1 MTKLAT
7 YAAVVAL
14 GFVLSAL
21 PSQAQDAKPAPT
33 EATRKAL
40 ADRAWGYLKTMYNK
54 AAPRDDRAQLKAG
67 WGPKS
72 MNVPYTALVLQSLHG
87 TERRAAESAGE
98 AQNGR
103 MNRFH
108 GHLLC
113 KSLYAAD
120 ERGMRMRMKLPVASK
135 SFKSHAHGGGLSMPD
150 EFTTSAFIPALPMAV
165 YLAWLDGAKH
175 SEMTGADA
183 HVEAAIGGPYDAWD
197 GYIHGTTLALDPGRR
212 IVQRWRTAEFP
223 GDAPDST
230 IELTLTPEGNGS
242 RLSIKHTGIPEGQGK
257 LYESGWQDHY
267 FRPMQEY
274 FIHAGISGVPHGA
287 SVTEILHRVSTGQ
300 ASPSSPSLPVFR
312 DPPKQPDGHMGIHE
326 SDEVAD
332 APEPAQVVEEHEP
345 TGNTDFELADESDED
360 DFDTSKPAQEQT
372 GSEDF
377 WKHLDAPPRE
387 PAAPAPVV
395 EAKHPEGRRPAR
407 RAVVGAGKPRKSNN
421 TKGRKKAARSGQSA
435 AAPKKPAPSAARKSG
450 GTRKRPAKAK
460 HKSPERK
467 RRVSKRKP
475 KKTAKKQIKAR
486 RVSGGGKKR
495 KVVRP
500 KNDRRAIK
508 PKTQKKVAT
517 KKAKAIKKRLAK
529 KLAKKPT
536 KKHAA
541 KKKKK

>member
-1 MTKLAT
+1 
-7 YAAVVAL
+7 
-14 GFVLSAL
+14 
-21 PSQAQDAKPAPT
+21 
-33 EATRKAL
+33 
-40 ADRAWGYLKTMYNK
+40 
-54 AAPRDDRAQLKAG
+54 
-67 WGPKS
+67 
-72 MNVPYTALVLQSLHG
+72 
-87 TERRAAESAGE
+87 
-98 AQNGR
+98 
-103 MNRFH
+103 
-108 GHLLC
+108 
-113 KSLYAAD
+113 
-120 ERGMRMRMKLPVASK
+120 
-135 SFKSHAHGGGLSMPD
+135 MPD

-274 FIHAGISGVPHGA
+274 FIHAGISGVPLGA

-312 DPPKQPDGHMGIHE
+312 DPPAQPNGHMGIQE
-326 SDEVAD
+326 TDDVAD

-345 TGNTDFELADESDED
+345 AGNTDFELADEDDAD
-360 DFDTSKPAQEQT
+360 DFDTSKPPQEQT

-387 PAAPAPVV
+387 PAAPAPVI

-421 TKGRKKAARSGQSA
+421 TKGRKKAARPGQSA
-435 AAPKKPAPSAARKSG
+435 ATPKKQEPSGTRKSV

-460 HKSPERK
+460 NKNPERK

-475 KKTAKKQIKAR
+475 KKPAKKQIKAR
-486 RVSGGGKKR
+486 RVSGGAKKKKPAKKAPAKRRLPSPGR
-495 KVVRP
+495 K
-500 KNDRRAIK
+500 AGGK
-508 PKTQKKVAT
+508 PK
-517 KKAKAIKKRLAK
+517 KAAAK
-529 KLAKKPT
+529 AKKPT
-536 KKHAA
+536 KKTKP
-541 KKKKK
+541 KKRR